1 MDQEKGTR
9 WSCGW
14 YDVWF
19 ASDRLLQLWILEVAS
34 PGINAI
40 VGILYIGACAGF
52 EVGGGNDLLFCP
64 ITA

>member
-1 MDQEKGTR
+1 VDQVKGTR

-19 ASDRLLQLWILEVAS
+19 ASDRLLWILEVAS

-52 EVGGGNDLLFCP
+52 DVGGGDYLFFCP
-64 ITA
+64 ITV